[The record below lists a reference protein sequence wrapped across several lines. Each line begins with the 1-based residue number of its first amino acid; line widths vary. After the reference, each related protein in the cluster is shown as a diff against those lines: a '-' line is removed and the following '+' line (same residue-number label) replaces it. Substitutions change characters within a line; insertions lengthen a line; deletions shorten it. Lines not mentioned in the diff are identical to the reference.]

1 MIIKSVRG
9 LLWHSRLL
17 LNVGGMEKCVR
28 TFVCDS
34 NGRWLKDLH
43 LLCCIYILL
52 ASVEGRLVGHW
63 RSKSAALK
71 C

>member
-1 MIIKSVRG
+1 MAFETFIECGRNG
-9 LLWHSRLL
+9 E
-17 LNVGGMEKCVR
+17 MC
-28 TFVCDS
+28 TYFVCDS

-43 LLCCIYILL
+43 LLCCIYILP

-63 RSKSAALK
+63 RSKYAALK